1 MNVLICIRF
10 TIFLWWPK
18 LPSRTLCTFSIE
30 VGANAWQKK
39 VAQKNMTSFSKIEI
53 LIYYLLTTYNSFSKK
68 KILHSF
74 FRCGFILLNL
84 IFIAI
89 IMKLPT
95 RKRSRKEILANVNE
109 ETTIWKIFVPPS
121 KSNNSKEDANNNAGE
136 NNQKVET
143 V

>member
-1 MNVLICIRF
+1 MHC
-10 TIFLWWPK
+10 K
-18 LPSRTLCTFSIE
+18 
-30 VGANAWQKK
+30 KK

-53 LIYYLLTTYNSFSKK
+53 LIYYLLTYNSFSKK
-68 KILHSF
+68 KNSSILF

-109 ETTIWKIFVPPS
+109 ETTIWRIFVPS

-136 NNQKVET
+136 NNQNVEN

>member
-10 TIFLWWPK
+10 TIFLWRLK
-18 LPSRTLCTFSIE
+18 LPSRTLCTSSIE
-30 VGANAWQKK
+30 VGANALQKK

-53 LIYYLLTTYNSFSKK
+53 LIYYLLTYNSFSKK
-68 KILHSF
+68 KILHFF

-109 ETTIWKIFVPPS
+109 EATIWKIFVPS

-136 NNQKVET
+136 NNKKIENV
-143 V
+143 

>member
-1 MNVLICIRF
+1 MMYKIYY
-10 TIFLWWPK
+10 FLRPK

-30 VGANAWQKK
+30 VGANALQKK

-53 LIYYLLTTYNSFSKK
+53 LIYYLLTYNSFSKK
-68 KILHSF
+68 KNSSILF

-95 RKRSRKEILANVNE
+95 RKRSRKEILANMDE
-109 ETTIWKIFVPPS
+109 ETTIWRIFVPSS

-136 NNQKVET
+136 NNPKVEN